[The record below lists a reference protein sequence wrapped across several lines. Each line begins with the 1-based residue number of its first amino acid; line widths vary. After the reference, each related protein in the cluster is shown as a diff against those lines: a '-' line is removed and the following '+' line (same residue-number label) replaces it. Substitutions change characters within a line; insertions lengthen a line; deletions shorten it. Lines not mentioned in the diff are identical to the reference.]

1 MKRKNFI
8 INSSGIVIGTAFAPH
23 LMANVHA
30 NNRVNIGVI
39 GTGGRGIGIIKLLN
53 QIPNCEVIAVCDT
66 LPFRL
71 EKSFDLI
78 KNNKNP
84 KSYADYRKL
93 LDDKNIDAVIIATP
107 LNTHDQIAVDA
118 LDADKHVYCEKTLAK
133 GVEATARIVKKS
145 KSSKNVFQTGHQ
157 YHSSR
162 MYTQLVDMI
171 AGGKVG
177 KIASIEAQW
186 NRNGNW
192 RRPLPDPS
200 FERQI
205 NWRMYREYSYGLL
218 AELSSHQIDF
228 ANWILKAT
236 PEKAV
241 GFGGINYWKD
251 GRETYDNTK
260 VVYLY
265 PNGVKATYTCLTSNA
280 KDDYKIMVF
289 GDKGTLTIFYDTAWF
304 YPEGTYQQEYGEV
317 DGVSGA
323 TTNWSQ
329 SKGIPVDIKH
339 IDPTRQAL
347 MDFRDAI
354 VNQSKPLSSAITG
367 AKAAYAVEM
376 GIQAMDTQKTV
387 LWDNTQFIL

>member
-8 INSSGIVIGTAFAPH
+8 INSSGIVLGTAFAPH

-39 GTGGRGIGIIKLLN
+39 GTGGRGSGIFKLLN

-228 ANWILKAT
+228 ANWILNAT

-304 YPEGTYQQEYGEV
+304 YPEGTYQPEYGEV

-339 IDPTRQAL
+339 IDPTKQAL

-387 LWDNTQFIL
+387 LWDKTQFIL